1 MSLPA
6 AGKLPR
12 QHPLLGVTLIAL
24 AATCFAT
31 MDSGSRYLG
40 GYLPV
45 LLFFWA
51 RYAFQATVM
60 ALWLGLRGDSTAP
73 PGNVFDVSA
82 PRGGQGTRE
91 RPFVSLAAF
100 STSHPRFQ
108 AIRGALLAATSAM
121 SFYGVQHMPVPEFTA
136 INMLTPLLV
145 IVLAGWWL
153 HEKVSPLRWA
163 LVGGGFAGALIVIRP
178 GSGVFGWA
186 VLFPLAGAFTYA
198 SFQVL
203 TRRLSGHES
212 PYATHFYTG
221 LTGTL
226 ILTPFLLASPI
237 PVLDTLRAAPT
248 WQIGVMLSIGA
259 LGTVGHLLL
268 ILALGM
274 APTATLMPFVY
285 LQIAVATVIGWLV
298 FRQVPD
304 AVAFVG
310 MGVIA
315 ACGAAGA
322 WLNVRSAPRPT
333 DPVVA
338 DTMAD

>member
-1 MSLPA
+1 MTAPLPP
-6 AGKLPR
+6 PR
-12 QHPLLGVTLIAL
+12 PLLGVTLIAL
-24 AATCFAT
+24 AASAFAT
-31 MDSGSRYLG
+31 MDSSSRYLG
-40 GYLPV
+40 GFMPV
-45 LLFFWA
+45 LLFFWG
-51 RYAFQATVM
+51 RYLFQATVM
-60 ALWLGLRGDSTAP
+60 AVWLA
-73 PGNVFDVSA
+73 A
-82 PRGGQGTRE
+82 RGGPR
-91 RPFVSLAAF
+91 AF
-100 STSHPRFQ
+100 ATAHPRFQ
-108 AIRGALLAATSAM
+108 VVRGALLAATSAM

-153 HEKVSPLRWA
+153 HERVSPLRWA

-178 GSGVFGWA
+178 GSGIFGWA
-186 VLFPLAGAFTYA
+186 VLFPLSGALTYA

-203 TRRLSGHES
+203 TRRLSGSES

-226 ILTPFLLASPI
+226 ILTPFLVFSPI
-237 PVLDTLRAAPT
+237 PVWTTLQAAPA
-248 WQIGVMLSIGA
+248 WQIGLMLAIGT
-259 LGTVGHLLL
+259 LGTVGHLFL

-285 LQIAVATVIGWLV
+285 LQIAVATVLGWLI

-304 AVAFVG
+304 ALAFVG

-322 WLNVRSAPRPT
+322 WLNMRGVPKPA
-333 DPVVA
+333 DPVVVDA
-338 DTMAD
+338 MAD

>member
-1 MSLPA
+1 MSAGPA
-6 AGKLPR
+6 LPR

-24 AATCFAT
+24 AASCFAT
-31 MDSGSRYLG
+31 MDSTSRYLG
-40 GYLPV
+40 GFMPV

-51 RYAFQATVM
+51 RYLFQAVM
-60 ALWLGLRGDSTAP
+60 MAAWLG
-73 PGNVFDVSA
+73 V
-82 PRGGQGTRE
+82 RGGPR
-91 RPFVSLAAF
+91 AF
-100 STSHPRFQ
+100 ATAQPRFQ
-108 AIRGALLAATSAM
+108 AVRGALLAATSAM
-121 SFYGVQHMPVPEFTA
+121 SFYGVQYMPVPEFTA

-153 HEKVSPLRWA
+153 HERVSPLRWA
-163 LVGGGFAGALIVIRP
+163 LVAGGFVGALIVIRP

-186 VLFPLAGAFTYA
+186 VLFPLAGAFFYA

-203 TRRLSGHES
+203 TRRLSGSES

-237 PVLDTLRAAPT
+237 PVLETLQAAPA
-248 WQIGVMLSIGA
+248 WQIGLMLAIGA
-259 LGTVGHLLL
+259 LGTVGHLFL
-268 ILALGM
+268 ILALGL

-285 LQIAVATVIGWLV
+285 LQIAVATVLGWAI

-304 AVAFVG
+304 ATAFVG

-322 WLNVRSAPRPT
+322 WLNLRAAGKAA
-333 DPVVA
+333 DPVVV
-338 DTMAD
+338 DTIGD

>member
-1 MSLPA
+1 MIPA
-6 AGKLPR
+6 GALPR
-12 QHPLLGVTLIAL
+12 QRPLLGVTLIAL
-24 AATCFAT
+24 AASCFAT
-31 MDSGSRYLG
+31 MDSSSRYLG
-40 GYLPV
+40 AFLPV

-51 RYAFQATVM
+51 RYLFQACVM
-60 ALWLGLRGDSTAP
+60 AAWLAT
-73 PGNVFDVSA
+73 
-82 PRGGQGTRE
+82 RGG
-91 RPFVSLAAF
+91 LKAF
-100 STSHPRFQ
+100 ATAHPSFQ

-121 SFYGVQHMPVPEFTA
+121 SFYGVQYMPVPEFTA

-153 HEKVSPLRWA
+153 HERVSPLRWA
-163 LVGGGFAGALIVIRP
+163 LVAGGFAGALIVIRP

-186 VLFPLAGAFTYA
+186 VLFPLAGAVTYA

-226 ILTPFLLASPI
+226 ILTPILLASPI
-237 PVLDTLRAAPT
+237 PLVATLQAAPA
-248 WQIGVMLSIGA
+248 WQIGLMLAIGA

-268 ILALGM
+268 ILSLGM

-285 LQIAVATVIGWLV
+285 LQIAVATVIGALV
-298 FRQVPD
+298 FHQWPD
-304 AVAFVG
+304 GWAFVG

-322 WLNVRSAPRPT
+322 WLNVRGAAKPV
-333 DPVVA
+333 DPVVV
-338 DTMAD
+338 DTMGD

>member
-1 MSLPA
+1 MTGA
-6 AGKLPR
+6 LPR
-12 QHPLLGVTLIAL
+12 QRPLLGVALIAA

-31 MDSGSRYLG
+31 MDSTTRYLG
-40 GYLPV
+40 ALMPV

-51 RYAFQATVM
+51 RYCFQAVVM
-60 ALWLGLRGDSTAP
+60 AVWLGA
-73 PGNVFDVSA
+73 
-82 PRGGQGTRE
+82 RGG
-91 RPFVSLAAF
+91 LKAF
-100 STSHPRFQ
+100 ATAQPRFQ
-108 AIRGALLAATSAM
+108 VIRGLLLAATSAM

-136 INMLTPLLV
+136 INMLTPLVV

-153 HEKVSPLRWA
+153 HEKVSGLRWA
-163 LVGGGFAGALIVIRP
+163 LVAGGFVGALIVIRP

-186 VLFPLAGAFTYA
+186 VLFPLAGALFYA

-203 TRRLSGHES
+203 TRRLSGSES

-221 LTGTL
+221 LTGTVV
-226 ILTPFLLASPI
+226 LTPILFISPV
-237 PVLDTLRAAPT
+237 PVLATLQAAPAL
-248 WQIGVMLSIGA
+248 QIGLMLLIGA

-285 LQIAVATVIGWLV
+285 LQIAVATGLGWLI

-304 AVAFVG
+304 GWAFVG

-322 WLNVRSAPRPT
+322 WLNLRGAAKPA
-333 DPVVA
+333 DPVVVDTIA
-338 DTMAD
+338 D

>member
-1 MSLPA
+1 M
-6 AGKLPR
+6 KLPHAGAPPR
-12 QHPLLGVTLIAL
+12 QRPLLGVNLIAL

-31 MDSGSRYLG
+31 MDSTSRYLG
-40 GYLPV
+40 GFVPV

-51 RYAFQATVM
+51 RYCFQATVM
-60 ALWLGLRGDSTAP
+60 AVWLA
-73 PGNVFDVSA
+73 A
-82 PRGGQGTRE
+82 RGGR
-91 RPFVSLAAF
+91 AAF
-100 STSHPRFQ
+100 ATAHPRFQ
-108 AIRGALLAATSAM
+108 FIRGALLAATSAM
-121 SFYGVQHMPVPEFTA
+121 SFYGVQQMPVPEFTA

-163 LVGGGFAGALIVIRP
+163 LVAGGFVGALIVIRP

-186 VLFPLAGAFTYA
+186 VLFPLAGAFFYA

-203 TRRLSGHES
+203 TRRLSGSES

-226 ILTPFLLASPI
+226 ILTPILLASPI
-237 PVLDTLRAAPT
+237 PVLTTLQAAPA
-248 WQIGVMLSIGA
+248 WQIGLILAIGA
-259 LGTVGHLLL
+259 LGTVGHLFL
-268 ILALGM
+268 ILALGL

-285 LQIAVATVIGWLV
+285 LQIAVATIAGWLI

-304 AVAFVG
+304 GWAFVG

-322 WLNVRSAPRPT
+322 WLNMRSAGKPA
-333 DPVVA
+333 DPVVV

>member
-1 MSLPA
+1 VSLPA

-24 AATCFAT
+24 AASCFAT

-40 GYLPV
+40 AYLPV

-60 ALWLGLRGDSTAP
+60 AVWLALRG
-73 PGNVFDVSA
+73 G
-82 PRGGQGTRE
+82 
-91 RPFVSLAAF
+91 LAAF
-100 STSHPRFQ
+100 TTAHPRFQ
-108 AIRGALLAATSAM
+108 TIRGALLAATSAM

-163 LVGGGFAGALIVIRP
+163 LVAGGFVGALIVIRP

-226 ILTPFLLASPI
+226 ILTPILLASPI
-237 PVLDTLRAAPT
+237 PVLATLQAAPA
-248 WQIGVMLSIGA
+248 WQIGLMLSIGA

-268 ILALGM
+268 ILSLGM

-322 WLNVRSAPRPT
+322 WLNVRSSPRPT

>member
-1 MSLPA
+1 VTPPGA
-6 AGKLPR
+6 LPR
-12 QHPLLGVTLIAL
+12 QRPLLGVALIAG
-24 AATCFAT
+24 AASCFAT
-31 MDSGSRYLG
+31 MDSTTRYLG
-40 GYLPV
+40 ALMPV

-51 RYAFQATVM
+51 RYCFQAAVM
-60 ALWLGLRGDSTAP
+60 AVWLGT
-73 PGNVFDVSA
+73 
-82 PRGGQGTRE
+82 RGGRK
-91 RPFVSLAAF
+91 AF
-100 STSHPRFQ
+100 ATAQPRFQ
-108 AIRGALLAATSAM
+108 VIRGMLLAATSAM

-136 INMLTPLLV
+136 INMLTPLVV

-153 HEKVSPLRWA
+153 HEKVSALRWA
-163 LVGGGFAGALIVIRP
+163 LVAGGFVGALIVIRP

-186 VLFPLAGAFTYA
+186 VLFPLAGALFYA

-203 TRRLSGHES
+203 TRRLSGSES

-221 LTGTL
+221 LTGTV
-226 ILTPFLLASPI
+226 ILTPILFFSPI
-237 PVLDTLRAAPT
+237 PVLATLQAAPAS
-248 WQIGVMLSIGA
+248 QIGLMLLIGA

-285 LQIAVATVIGWLV
+285 LQIAVATVLGWLI

-304 AVAFVG
+304 GWAFVG

-322 WLNVRSAPRPT
+322 WLNLRSATKPA
-333 DPVVA
+333 DPVVVDTIA
-338 DTMAD
+338 D

>member
-1 MSLPA
+1 MTGAVP
-6 AGKLPR
+6 GLPR
-12 QHPLLGVTLIAL
+12 QRPLLGVGLVVL
-24 AATCFAT
+24 AVSCFAT
-31 MDSGSRYLG
+31 MDSTSRYLG
-40 GYLPV
+40 GFMPV

-51 RYAFQATVM
+51 RYVFQAVTMGV
-60 ALWLGLRGDSTAP
+60 WLG
-73 PGNVFDVSA
+73 VS
-82 PRGGQGTRE
+82 GGR
-91 RPFVSLAAF
+91 AAF
-100 STSHPRFQ
+100 RTAQPRFQ
-108 AIRGALLAATSAM
+108 VVRGLLLAATSAM

-153 HEKVSPLRWA
+153 HEHVSALRWA
-163 LVGGGFAGALIVIRP
+163 LVAGGFAGALIVIRP

-203 TRRLSGHES
+203 TRRLAGSES
-212 PYATHFYTG
+212 PYTTHFYTG

-226 ILTPFLLASPI
+226 LLTPVLWASPL
-237 PVLDTLRAAPT
+237 PVWATLQATPA
-248 WQIGVMLSIGA
+248 WGIGLMLAIGA

-285 LQIAVATVIGWLV
+285 VQIAVATVLGWLI

-304 AVAFVG
+304 GWAFVG

-322 WLNVRSAPRPT
+322 WLNVRSAPTRPAPAIVDT
-333 DPVVA
+333 LA
-338 DTMAD
+338 D

>member
-1 MSLPA
+1 MRSALPSA
-6 AGKLPR
+6 LPR
-12 QHPLLGVTLIAL
+12 QRPLLGVTLIAL

-31 MDSGSRYLG
+31 MDSSSRLLG
-40 GYLPV
+40 RVMPV
-45 LLFFWA
+45 LMFFWA
-51 RYAFQATVM
+51 RYAFQAAVM
-60 ALWLGLRGDSTAP
+60 AAWLAW
-73 PGNVFDVSA
+73 
-82 PRGGQGTRE
+82 RGGR
-91 RPFVSLAAF
+91 AAF
-100 STSHPRFQ
+100 ATAHPRFQ
-108 AIRGALLAATSAM
+108 AIRGGLLAATSAM

-163 LVGGGFAGALIVIRP
+163 LVAGGFAGALIVIRP

-186 VLFPLAGAFTYA
+186 VLFPLAGALTYA

-203 TRRLSGHES
+203 TRRLSGSEI

-237 PVLDTLRAAPT
+237 PVMATLQAAPA
-248 WQIGVMLSIGA
+248 WQLALMLTIGA

-285 LQIAVATVIGWLV
+285 LQIAVATALGWLL

-304 AVAFVG
+304 GWAFVG

-322 WLNVRSAPRPT
+322 WLNVRATAKPA
-333 DPVVA
+333 DPVVVDTIA
-338 DTMAD
+338 D

>member
-1 MSLPA
+1 VSRPV
-6 AGKLPR
+6 AGALPR

-31 MDSGSRYLG
+31 MDSASRYLG
-40 GYLPV
+40 GFMPV

-51 RYAFQATVM
+51 RYAFQATAM
-60 ALWLGLRGDSTAP
+60 AIWLGLRG
-73 PGNVFDVSA
+73 G
-82 PRGGQGTRE
+82 RR
-91 RPFVSLAAF
+91 AF
-100 STSHPRFQ
+100 ATSQPRFQ
-108 AIRGALLAATSAM
+108 VIRGALLAATSAT
-121 SFYGVQHMPVPEFTA
+121 SFYGVQYMPVPEFTS

-153 HEKVSPLRWA
+153 DEKVSRLRWA
-163 LVGGGFAGALIVIRP
+163 LVAGGFAGALIVIRP
-178 GSGVFGWA
+178 GSGAFGWA

-203 TRRLSGHES
+203 TRRLSGTES
-212 PYATHFYTG
+212 PYATHFHTG

-226 ILTPFLLASPI
+226 ILTPVLLASPI
-237 PVLDTLRAAPT
+237 PVLASMQAAPA
-248 WQIGVMLSIGA
+248 WQIGLMLAIGA
-259 LGTVGHLLL
+259 FGTVGHLLL

-285 LQIAVATVIGWLV
+285 LQIAVATVLGWLV
-298 FRQVPD
+298 FHQVPD
-304 AVAFVG
+304 AIAFVG

-315 ACGAAGA
+315 GCGAAGA
-322 WLNVRSAPRPT
+322 WLNVRGAGKPP
-333 DPVVA
+333 DPVVV

>member
-1 MSLPA
+1 MRRLPA
-6 AGKLPR
+6 AGALPR

-24 AATCFAT
+24 AASCFAT

-40 GYLPV
+40 AYLPV

-60 ALWLGLRGDSTAP
+60 ALWLG
-73 PGNVFDVSA
+73 F
-82 PRGGQGTRE
+82 RGGR
-91 RPFVSLAAF
+91 SAF
-100 STSHPRFQ
+100 ATAHPRFQ

-163 LVGGGFAGALIVIRP
+163 LVAGGFAGALIVIRP

-186 VLFPLAGAFTYA
+186 VLFPLAGALTYA
-198 SFQVL
+198 GFQVL

-226 ILTPFLLASPI
+226 ILTPFLIASPI
-237 PVLDTLRAAPT
+237 PVLDTLQAAPA

-322 WLNVRSAPRPT
+322 WLNVRSAPKPP

>member
-1 MSLPA
+1 
-6 AGKLPR
+6 
-12 QHPLLGVTLIAL
+12 
-24 AATCFAT
+24 
-31 MDSGSRYLG
+31 
-40 GYLPV
+40 
-45 LLFFWA
+45 
-51 RYAFQATVM
+51 M
-60 ALWLGLRGDSTAP
+60 ALWLG
-73 PGNVFDVSA
+73 V
-82 PRGGQGTRE
+82 RGGWK
-91 RPFVSLAAF
+91 AF
-100 STSHPRFQ
+100 ATAHPRFQ

-153 HEKVSPLRWA
+153 HERVSALRWA
-163 LVGGGFAGALIVIRP
+163 LVAGGFAGALIVIRP

-186 VLFPLAGAFTYA
+186 VLFPLAGAVTYA

-203 TRRLSGHES
+203 TRRLSGSES

-226 ILTPFLLASPI
+226 ILTPVLLASPI
-237 PVLDTLRAAPT
+237 PVVATLQAAPV
-248 WQIGVMLSIGA
+248 WQIGLMLAIGA

-285 LQIAVATVIGWLV
+285 LQIAVATVIGALV
-298 FRQVPD
+298 FHQLPD
-304 AVAFVG
+304 GWAFVG

-322 WLNVRSAPRPT
+322 WLNMRGAAKPA
-333 DPVVA
+333 DPVVVDTIA
-338 DTMAD
+338 D